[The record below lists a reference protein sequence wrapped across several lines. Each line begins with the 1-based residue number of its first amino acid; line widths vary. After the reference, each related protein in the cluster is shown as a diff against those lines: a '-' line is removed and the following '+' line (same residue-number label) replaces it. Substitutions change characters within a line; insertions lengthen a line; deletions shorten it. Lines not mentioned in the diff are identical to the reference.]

1 MVSLRTSLRVMPA
14 FWFALPI
21 VLLAG
26 GYGTALYP
34 SDHYGLGATA
44 MGTGA
49 LAFVAGFAAAT
60 AAWEGARLRR
70 TVWWSPVVRSRL
82 AIVVSAV
89 LPSVAIGVVALLA
102 AVGVLLLR
110 SGATV
115 PDLTLIAVGTL
126 DLVVWAAVGFAAG
139 LLLPVQ
145 VALPVG
151 ILLPFVWL
159 AFVPAMNPVWIRHI
173 TGMFRDC
180 CTLNQAMAPAAVW
193 ASVFA
198 DVGILAAAAVLVGG
212 WTNARRHGGSALS
225 RAVPLVASGLV
236 LVLVLRAGVGLVSG
250 MTYAPVVPRDPT
262 LLTCHERSG
271 LTLCLWP
278 EHSPETDALAAIAAD
293 VRAKWIAAGVEAPA
307 IFTEADPSVAPA
319 GSLSYQVAGAAP
331 DDVVLALADAITPR
345 QPECTDPTSGASM
358 GTTGGIAAIWL
369 QAWYA
374 AAGGMSADRL
384 ALEFGSSS
392 GMYGGTLDP
401 LPTVD
406 ALWKVSPAA
415 RRAWAAHAAS
425 LVASCD
431 QVEVD
436 LTVRP

>member
-26 GYGTALYP
+26 GYGTPLYP
-34 SDHYGLGATA
+34 ADHYGLGATA

-49 LAFVAGFAAAT
+49 LPFVSGFTAAT

-70 TVWWSPVVRSRL
+70 TVWWSPTVRSRL
-82 AIVVSAV
+82 AIVAWAV
-89 LPSVAIGVVALLA
+89 LPSVLIGFVALLA
-102 AVGVLLLR
+102 AVGVLLAR
-110 SGATV
+110 SGATA
-115 PDLTLIAVGTL
+115 PDLRVLAVALL
-126 DLVVWAAVGFAAG
+126 DLVAWAVVGFAAG
-139 LLLPVQ
+139 ILLPVP
-145 VALPVG
+145 VAVPVG

-159 AFVPAMNPVWIRHI
+159 AFVPAVDPVWLRHL

-180 CTLNQAMAPAAVW
+180 CGLNQDMAPAAVW
-193 ASVFA
+193 ASVLA
-198 DVGILAAAAVLVGG
+198 DVGIIAAAAILVGG
-212 WTNARRHGGSALS
+212 WTDARRHGGSLLG

-236 LVLVLRAGVGLVSG
+236 LVLFVRAGVGLVSG
-250 MTYAPVVPRDPT
+250 MTYAPVVPRDPA
-262 LLTCHERSG
+262 LLACRERAG

-278 EHSPETDALAAIAAD
+278 EHAPEADALAAIASEN
-293 VRAKWIAAGVEAPA
+293 RTRWIAAGIEAPA
-307 IFTEADPSVAPA
+307 VFTEADPSVAPA
-319 GSLSYQVAGAAP
+319 GSLAYQVAGAAP
-331 DDVVLALADAITPR
+331 DDVILALANAMAPQ
-345 QPECTDPTSGASM
+345 QPACVNPTNGAM
-358 GTTGGIAAIWL
+358 AGTTGGLAAIWL
-369 QAWYA
+369 HAWYA

-384 ALEFGSSS
+384 AQEFGSNW
-392 GMYGGTLDP
+392 GMGGGTLDP

-415 RRAWAAHAAS
+415 RRAWAAHAAA
-425 LVASCD
+425 LVSNCD

>member
-1 MVSLRTSLRVMPA
+1 MISLRTSLRVMPA

-49 LAFVAGFAAAT
+49 LAFVAGFTAAT

-70 TVWWSPVVRSRL
+70 TVWWSPTVRSRL
-82 AIVVSAV
+82 AIVAWAV
-89 LPSVAIGVVALLA
+89 LPSVLIGLVALLA
-102 AVGVLLLR
+102 AVGVLLAR
-110 SGATV
+110 SGATA

-126 DLVVWAAVGFAAG
+126 DLVAWAVVGFAAG
-139 LLLPVQ
+139 ILLPVP
-145 VALPVG
+145 VAVPVG

-159 AFVPAMNPVWIRHI
+159 AFVPAMDPVWLRHL

-180 CTLNQAMAPAAVW
+180 CGNAQDMAPAAVW
-193 ASVFA
+193 ASVLA
-198 DVGILAAAAVLVGG
+198 DVGIIAAAAILVGG
-212 WTNARRHGGSALS
+212 WTDVRRHGGSLLG

-236 LVLVLRAGVGLVSG
+236 LVLFVRAGVGLVSR
-250 MTYAPVVPRDPT
+250 MTYAPVVPRDPA
-262 LLTCHERSG
+262 LLACRERAG

-278 EHSPETDALAAIAAD
+278 EHAPEADALAAIASEI
-293 VRAKWIAAGVEAPA
+293 RTKWIAAGIEAPA
-307 IFTEADPSVAPA
+307 VFTEADPSVAPA
-319 GSLSYQVAGAAP
+319 GSLAYQVAGAAP
-331 DDVVLALADAITPR
+331 DDVILALANAMAPQ
-345 QPECTDPTSGASM
+345 QPACVNPTNGAM
-358 GTTGGIAAIWL
+358 AGTTGGLAAIWL
-369 QAWYA
+369 HAWYA

-384 ALEFGSSS
+384 AQEFGSNW
-392 GMYGGTLDP
+392 GMGGGTLDP

-415 RRAWAAHAAS
+415 RRAWAAHAAA
-425 LVASCD
+425 LVSTCD

>member
-1 MVSLRTSLRVMPA
+1 MVSRRTSLRVMPA

-49 LAFVAGFAAAT
+49 LAFVAGFTAAT

-70 TVWWSPVVRSRL
+70 TVWWSPTVRSRL
-82 AIVVSAV
+82 AIAAWAV
-89 LPSVAIGVVALLA
+89 LPSVLVGFVAFMA
-102 AVGVLLLR
+102 AVGVLLAR
-110 SGATV
+110 SGATA

-126 DLVVWAAVGFAAG
+126 DLVAWAVVGFAAG
-139 LLLPVQ
+139 ILLPVP
-145 VALPVG
+145 VAVPVG

-159 AFVPAMNPVWIRHI
+159 AFVPAMDPVWLRHL

-180 CTLNQAMAPAAVW
+180 CGNAQDMAPAAVW
-193 ASVFA
+193 ASVLA
-198 DVGILAAAAVLVGG
+198 DVGIIAAAAILVGG
-212 WTNARRHGGSALS
+212 RKTARRLGASILAM
-225 RAVPLVASGLV
+225 AVPLVA
-236 LVLVLRAGVGLVSG
+236 GVALVSG
-250 MTYAPVVPRDPT
+250 MTYAPVVPRDPA
-262 LLTCHERSG
+262 LLACRERAG
-271 LTLCLWP
+271 VTLCVWP
-278 EHSPETDALAAIAAD
+278 EHVPQADELATVVSDVRSRWLAAGI
-293 VRAKWIAAGVEAPA
+293 EAPA
-307 IFTEADPSVAPA
+307 VFTEADPSVAPA
-319 GSLSYQVAGAAP
+319 GSLAYQVAGAAP
-331 DDVVLALADAITPR
+331 DDVILALANGMTPQ
-345 QPECTDPTSGASM
+345 QPACVNPTNGAM
-358 GTTGGIAAIWL
+358 AGTTGGLAAIWL
-369 QAWYA
+369 DAWYA

-384 ALEFGSSS
+384 AQEFGSNW
-392 GMYGGTLDP
+392 GMGGGTPDP

-415 RRAWAAHAAS
+415 RRAWAAHAAA
-425 LVASCD
+425 LVSTCD

>member
-1 MVSLRTSLRVMPA
+1 MVSRRTSLRVMPA

-49 LAFVAGFAAAT
+49 LAFVAGFTAAT

-70 TVWWSPVVRSRL
+70 TVWWSPTVRSRL
-82 AIVVSAV
+82 AIAAWAV
-89 LPSVAIGVVALLA
+89 LPSVLVGFVAFMA
-102 AVGVLLLR
+102 AVGVLLAR
-110 SGATV
+110 SGATA

-126 DLVVWAAVGFAAG
+126 DLVAWAVVGFAAG
-139 LLLPVQ
+139 ILLPVP
-145 VALPVG
+145 VAVPVG

-159 AFVPAMNPVWIRHI
+159 AFVPAMDPVWLRHL

-180 CTLNQAMAPAAVW
+180 CGNAQDMAPAAVW
-193 ASVFA
+193 ASVLA
-198 DVGILAAAAVLVGG
+198 DVGIIAAAAILVGG
-212 WTNARRHGGSALS
+212 RKTARRLGASILAM
-225 RAVPLVASGLV
+225 AVPLVA
-236 LVLVLRAGVGLVSG
+236 GVALVSG
-250 MTYAPVVPRDPT
+250 MSYAPVVPRDPA
-262 LLTCHERSG
+262 LLACRERAG

-278 EHSPETDALAAIAAD
+278 EHAPEADPLAAIASEI
-293 VRAKWIAAGVEAPA
+293 RTKWIAAGIEAPA
-307 IFTEADPSVAPA
+307 VFTEADPSVAPA
-319 GSLSYQVAGAAP
+319 GSLAYQVAGAAP
-331 DDVVLALADAITPR
+331 DDVILALANGMTPQ
-345 QPECTDPTSGASM
+345 QPACVNPTNGAM
-358 GTTGGIAAIWL
+358 AGTTGGLAAIWL
-369 QAWYA
+369 DAWYA

-384 ALEFGSSS
+384 AQEFGSNW
-392 GMYGGTLDP
+392 GMGGGTPDP

-415 RRAWAAHAAS
+415 RRAWAAHAAA
-425 LVASCD
+425 LVSTCD